1 MKAFQTSTR
10 PQSVAMPR
18 VSRRVLLGLVAG
30 CAAGALSSCS
40 GGGQSGGNAGGG
52 VIVAPTPTPTP
63 APSPSPSPT
72 PTPTGAVDFGGAIG
86 ANFNEHYDD
95 IDYDEMREANAKW
108 LRIFVGPAL
117 PTRDAALNATL
128 AANSNGFKTVL
139 SIKWSFLDRDFPRPD
154 TANMQ
159 RELDRLDVILQRVM
173 GKVDILVIGNEPY
186 IDTLTQ
192 QQDDDLNVFYET
204 MAARAIAYRAQSCG
218 DTCNTRL
225 YMGALNR
232 LDLASNI
239 TPSVE
244 RWMQY
249 VKATPEIDGV
259 DIHPH
264 VPAIEASKAFL
275 DYILPRMRPD
285 QRFIA
290 TEFSLVHWWR
300 ENSTKAISAG
310 FADKYGLPR
319 TTQNWQVIRSA
330 VDNPFAKAKWDE
342 FLSMSPWFENR
353 KRFLANQMKIFRDT
367 KQLAVATYA
376 FKQSPEMG
384 VDYGPDKPTWIL
396 NGVYAPIT
404 VQRRPNGKADFNYA
418 WIDDFRVLAQ
428 TP

>member
-1 MKAFQTSTR
+1 M
-10 PQSVAMPR
+10 
-18 VSRRVLLGLVAG
+18 
-30 CAAGALSSCS
+30 
-40 GGGQSGGNAGGG
+40 
-52 VIVAPTPTPTP
+52 
-63 APSPSPSPT
+63 
-72 PTPTGAVDFGGAIG
+72 
-86 ANFNEHYDD
+86 
-95 IDYDEMREANAKW
+95 
-108 LRIFVGPAL
+108 GPAL
-117 PTRDAALNATL
+117 PTRDAALNAVL
-128 AANSNGFKTVL
+128 AANNNGFKTVL
-139 SIKWSFLDRDFPRPD
+139 SIKWSFLDRDFPKPD

-186 IDTLTQ
+186 IDTLTE

-204 MAARAIAYRAQSCG
+204 MAGRVIAYRDLSCG
-218 DTCNTRL
+218 ASCTTRL

-239 TPSVE
+239 TPSVD

-249 VKATPEIDGV
+249 VKATPQIDGV

-264 VPAIEASKAFL
+264 VPAIEASRAFL

-300 ENSTKAISAG
+300 ENSTKAISAS

-319 TTQNWQVIRSA
+319 ATQNWQVIRSA
-330 VDNPFAKAKWDE
+330 VDSPFTKAKWDE

-353 KRFLANQMKIFRDT
+353 KRFLSNQMKIFRDT
-367 KQLAVATYA
+367 RQLAVATYA

-384 VDYGPDKPTWIL
+384 QDYGPDKPAWIL

-404 VQRRPNGKADFNYA
+404 VQRRANGKADFNYA
-418 WIDDFRVLAQ
+418 WIDDFRILAQ
-428 TP
+428 MP